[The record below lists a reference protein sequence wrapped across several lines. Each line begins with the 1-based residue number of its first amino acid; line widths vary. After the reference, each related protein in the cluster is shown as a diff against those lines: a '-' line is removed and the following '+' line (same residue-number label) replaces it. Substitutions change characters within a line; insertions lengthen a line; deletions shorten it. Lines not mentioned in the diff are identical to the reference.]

1 MPVITTRKG
10 AAVRQ
15 RPSYSCARRSLI
27 LGLSA
32 LLFGRVGAQPP
43 SAMPISSDRIAL
55 PPARREFTSPDR
67 GFLLVVETADQWK
80 ALYPTARLFR
90 VGKGQPVLCWTR
102 VLTQQYGPRGV
113 VVAGDGHVLFVDEW
127 INVTSR
133 WALMLVDVDNRVIA
147 THDYKMAVGVLGV
160 SPAELAAYARS
171 GPWISDGPALSADGK
186 SARIAAGGRTLVV
199 SLQDGSLS
207 VTR

>member
-1 MPVITTRKG
+1 MPVIPTRKG
-10 AAVRQ
+10 AAVGQ
-15 RPSYSCARRSLI
+15 RPFFSCARRSLI

-32 LLFGRVGAQPP
+32 LLFGSVGAQPP
-43 SAMPISSDRIAL
+43 PAMPISSDRITL

-67 GFLLVVETADQWK
+67 SYLLVVETADRWK
-80 ALYPTARLFR
+80 TFYPTARLFR
-90 VGKGQPVLCWTR
+90 TGQGKPVLCWTR
-102 VLTQQYGPRGV
+102 VLTQQYGPRGA

-133 WALMLVDVDNRVIA
+133 WALMLLDVDNRVIA
-147 THDYKMAVGVLGV
+147 THDYKTAVSALGA
-160 SPAELAAYARS
+160 SPDEIAAHARS
-171 GPWISDGPALSADGK
+171 GTWITDGPALSADGK